1 MTRPI
6 RPSRLHSLLHYSPRD
21 DYQLS
26 SEYTELSL
34 KENEIQICEPDNYP
48 MDFVILCTNEQGLDR
63 CFMLRA
69 ETVDLKNEWK
79 KSFED
84 IIESIKNPN
93 SPIRHRALSSAPR
106 FFGLSQSM
114 QEKRSRCDFCKLMKS
129 LYD

>member
-1 MTRPI
+1 M
-6 RPSRLHSLLHYSPRD
+6 
-21 DYQLS
+21 
-26 SEYTELSL
+26 SL

-79 KSFED
+79 KSFEV

-93 SPIRHRALSSAPR
+93 SPIRLRAPSSAPR
-106 FFGLSQSM
+106 FFEPSQSM
-114 QEKRSRCDFCKLMKS
+114 QEKRSKYDFSRIMKS
-129 LYD
+129 LSM